1 MWYPSQENPV
11 KGIFVKE
18 HAKAVALYNDVV
30 VFAFSGGSRSL
41 ISLYEAD
48 EQIEDGIRTI
58 RIKHKVLP
66 VSKVSYFVNLWA
78 VFASFRK
85 LVHDGWR
92 PDVIHAHIYSAGVP
106 AIILGKMYSLP
117 VVVTEHFTGFPRRL
131 IHGFSRMQA
140 KFAFE
145 WASLV
150 CPVSEDLKKSIES
163 YGIRA
168 RFKVIP
174 NVVDISLFSLQGSYD
189 GGKTGESKKRI
200 LLVALLDPKKGIPY
214 LLEALANLKKK
225 RSDFILDIV
234 GDGSYRSEYEALA
247 RELDLADMV
256 RFHGLKTKQEVSEF
270 MKRCDFFVLPS
281 LFETFG
287 VVFIEALACGK
298 PVIGPDIGG
307 PNEIITTDAGKLV
320 PPANTDALTAA
331 IGYMIDHYKDYSPE
345 KMAQYA
351 RERFSYMAVGQ
362 MLDRVYREVIF
373 KQISL

>member
-1 MWYPSQENPV
+1 
-11 KGIFVKE
+11 
-18 HAKAVALYNDVV
+18 
-30 VFAFSGGSRSL
+30 L

-373 KQISL
+373 KKISL